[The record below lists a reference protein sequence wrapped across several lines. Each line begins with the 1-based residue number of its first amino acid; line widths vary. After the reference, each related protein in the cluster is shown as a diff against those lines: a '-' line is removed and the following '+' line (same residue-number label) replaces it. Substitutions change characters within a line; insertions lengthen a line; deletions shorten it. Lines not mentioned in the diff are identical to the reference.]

1 MDMESEFWVPSILCE
16 PAADGL
22 KLIRRELVPGR
33 FQAKGGLLQSKS
45 AAIHLVREN
54 LLPSIRAQGA
64 PIMNCGKKHP
74 ARSLSSILLGR
85 DRIPVLAGEFKS
97 SGQLLRSLR
106 TLLQNAADAD
116 DRNQFIVGVADALF
130 DKLWAQAQP
139 VASGRASAAGDDSDQ
154 PLTLQSL
161 LEIMPWR
168 EVPPALEKLLIGV
181 SPQIQFI
188 RQLILQAGQ
197 HDGPV
202 LIIGD
207 TGTGKELVARAIHVN
222 SKSKDMGFIP
232 VNCGAISKDLLE
244 SELFGHKKGA
254 FTGAHA
260 DKEGLWKAADNGT
273 LFLDEV
279 GDLPMEHQVKVLRA
293 LDTKFIRPVGGTH
306 EIPVNARVIAA
317 TNRDL
322 PAMMKAGQ
330 FRADLYYR
338 LRSFMIPTEP
348 LAKHPEDIPLLAR
361 HFWKDIAKV
370 SGASLSEEFV
380 RALQAMPWHGNV
392 RDLKWTLVSLFRYT
406 GLGNPT
412 PKHLRTVVWY
422 ENQQDMPRSP
432 AAEKISIDA
441 HRVECLMHLRR
452 ADDVLRACEMVIQP
466 VLARK
471 RPMRKAWT
479 RAEDALRRHAGE
491 LEILCSHP
499 LLFTDNGTFNA
510 VEQFKCGVADLLHVL
525 HTHPAQAR
533 EFWKKQLSGRLRD
546 ASRAV
551 FRQVDRLVKG
561 L

>member
-1 MDMESEFWVPSILCE
+1 MGNDAFPAVQSIRCE
-16 PAADGL
+16 PGPDGLRLFRQELAADQ
-22 KLIRRELVPGR
+22 V
-33 FQAKGGLLQSKS
+33 QAKGRSQKLQC
-45 AAIHLVREN
+45 AAVLLVRETH
-54 LLPSIRAQGA
+54 LPSFRAQGA
-64 PIMNCGKKHP
+64 PFMDCGKKHP
-74 ARSLSSILLGR
+74 AKPLSSILLGR
-85 DRIPVLAGEFKS
+85 DGIPVLAGGFKN

-106 TLLQNAADAD
+106 TLLQNAAEAD
-116 DRNQFIVGVADALF
+116 DRNRFIIGVPDMLF
-130 DKLWAQAQP
+130 EQLQARAQP
-139 VASGRASAAGDDSDQ
+139 EVSGRPSADGDDSDQ
-154 PLTLQSL
+154 PLSLQSL
-161 LEIMPWR
+161 LDIMPWR
-168 EVPPALEKLLIGV
+168 EVPVDLEQLLIGI
-181 SPQIQFI
+181 SPQIQFT

-207 TGTGKELVARAIHVN
+207 TGTGKELVARAIHVH
-222 SKSKDMGFIP
+222 SKAKDMGFIP

-293 LDTKFIRPVGGTH
+293 LDTQLIRPVGETH
-306 EIPVNARVIAA
+306 EIPVNGRVIAA

-338 LRSFMIPTEP
+338 LRSFMVPTEP
-348 LAKHPEDIPLLAR
+348 LSRHPEDIPLLAR

-370 SGASLSEEFV
+370 PGAALSDEFV
-380 RALQAMPWHGNV
+380 KALQAMPWHGNV

-422 ENQQDMPRSP
+422 ENQQDMPHSP
-432 AAEKISIDA
+432 AADKLSIDA

-452 ADDVLRACEMVIQP
+452 ADDILRACEVVIQP

-471 RPMRKAWT
+471 RPLRQAGR

-491 LEILCSHP
+491 LEILCLHP
-499 LLFTDNGTFNA
+499 LLFTDNGTFKA
-510 VEQFKCGVADLLHVL
+510 VEQFKCGLVGFLHML
-525 HTHPAQAR
+525 QNHPTQAKD
-533 EFWKKQLSGRLRD
+533 FWEKQLSAAFNA
-546 ASRAV
+546 ASRSV

-561 L
+561 H

>member
-1 MDMESEFWVPSILCE
+1 MDMESEFRVPSIFCE

-22 KLIRRELVPGR
+22 KLIRRELVTGQ

-85 DRIPVLAGEFKS
+85 DRIPVLAGEFKN

-130 DKLWAQAQP
+130 DKLWARAQP
-139 VASGRASAAGDDSDQ
+139 EVSGRASAAGDDSDQ

-168 EVPPALEKLLIGV
+168 EVPPALEKLLIGI
-181 SPQIQFI
+181 SPQIQFT

-202 LIIGD
+202 LILGD

-222 SKSKDMGFIP
+222 SKAKEMGFFP
-232 VNCGAISKDLLE
+232 VNCGAISKELLE

-254 FTGAHA
+254 FTGAHE
-260 DKEGLWKAADNGT
+260 DKVGLWKAAENGT

-279 GDLPMEHQVKVLRA
+279 GDLPWEHQVKVLRA
-293 LDTKFIRPVGGTH
+293 LDTQLIRPVGATD

-322 PAMMKAGQ
+322 AAMINSGQ

-338 LRSFMIPTEP
+338 LRSFLIHTEP
-348 LAKHPEDIPLLAR
+348 LSKHPEDIPLLAR

-370 SGASLSEEFV
+370 PGAALSDEFV
-380 RALQAMPWHGNV
+380 EVLRAIPWIGNV

-422 ENQQDMPRSP
+422 ENQRNLPRPPSV
-432 AAEKISIDA
+432 EKLSVDA

-452 ADDVLRACEMVIQP
+452 ADDILRACEVAVRP
-466 VLARK
+466 VLAGKRANRK
-471 RPMRKAWT
+471 IWMRV
-479 RAEDALRRHAGE
+479 EDALRRHAGE
-491 LEILCSHP
+491 LEILCLHP

>member
-1 MDMESEFWVPSILCE
+1 MDRESAFRVPSILVE
-16 PAADGL
+16 QSTDGL
-22 KLIRRELVPGR
+22 RLIRRDLAPDQL
-33 FQAKGGLLQSKS
+33 QATDGAPKLKF
-45 AAIHLVREN
+45 AVVHLVCEN
-54 LLPSIRAQGA
+54 QLPSIRTHKA
-64 PIMNCGKKHP
+64 PFLDCGRKHP
-74 ARSLSSILLGR
+74 AKPLSSILLGR
-85 DRIPVLAGEFKS
+85 DGIPVLAGGFKN

-116 DRNQFIVGVADALF
+116 DRNRFIIGVSEVLF
-130 DKLWAQAQP
+130 EQLQSQAQP
-139 VASGRASAAGDDSDQ
+139 DVSDKIRVENDDLEQ
-154 PLTLQSL
+154 PLTMQSL

-168 EVPPALEKLLIGV
+168 EVPPALEKLLIGI
-181 SPQIQFI
+181 SPQIQFT

-222 SKSKDMGFIP
+222 SKAKEMGFFP
-232 VNCGAISKDLLE
+232 VNCGAISKELLE

-293 LDTKFIRPVGGTH
+293 LDTQLIRPVGETH

-322 PAMMKAGQ
+322 PAMMKAGL

-338 LRSFMIPTEP
+338 LRSFMVPTEP
-348 LAKHPEDIPLLAR
+348 LSKHPQDIPLLAR

-370 SGASLSEEFV
+370 PGAALSDEFV
-380 RALQAMPWHGNV
+380 KALQAMPWHGNV

-412 PKHLRTVVWY
+412 PKHLRIVVWY
-422 ENQQDMPRSP
+422 ENQQDMPHSP
-432 AAEKISIDA
+432 AADKLSIDA
-441 HRVECLMHLRR
+441 HRVECVMHLRL
-452 ADDVLRACEMVIQP
+452 ADDVLRACEVVIQP

-471 RPMRKAWT
+471 RLLRQAGR

-491 LEILCSHP
+491 LQILCLHP
-499 LLFTDNGTFNA
+499 LLFTDNGTFKA
-510 VEQFKCGVADLLHVL
+510 VEQFKCGLVGFLHVL
-525 HTHPAQAR
+525 QTHPTQAKD
-533 EFWKKQLSGRLRD
+533 FWDKQLSAAFNA
-546 ASRAV
+546 ASKSV

-561 L
+561 